1 MDLDSIP
8 VTRLK
13 GVGPKQAEKLKRLQ
27 IISVQDVLF
36 HLPLRYQDRTRVVA
50 IRDLVPGLEVVCT
63 GVVLSS
69 EVLFRGRRSLL
80 CTIAD
85 SDGSELVLRFFHFNQ
100 QQQQKLRV
108 GNRLRCFGEVRRG
121 PRRLE
126 MVHPEFQTITPGN
139 DTGSGDTDST
149 NENSLTPIY
158 PVTEGLHQLSMR
170 KITDAA
176 LSHLKNAG
184 VDELLPSTYAVGISL
199 KEALLTVHRP
209 QADVDVDGLL
219 SGDHPS
225 VQRLALEELVA
236 HRLSVQQI
244 RHATKTQL
252 APVITSKQGLCKQL
266 IDSLDFKLTSAQLR
280 VIDEIHQDLVTGM
293 PMLRLVQGDVG
304 SGKTLVAAA
313 AAAIAVD
320 SGYQVAVM
328 APTEILAEQHLLN
341 FSAWF
346 EPLGLKVGWLKS
358 KLGVR
363 QKRDAMES
371 IALGQTHIAVGT
383 HALFQQQVDFHQLGL
398 TIVDEQHRFGVDQRL
413 SLREKGMAQG
423 IVPHQLTMTATPIP
437 RTLAMTAYADLDCSI
452 IDELPPGR
460 QTIVTAA
467 IPNHRKPEV
476 IERVAAAIDDGRQ
489 VYWVCTLIEE
499 SEALQASAAE
509 DTQLELAE
517 LLINARVSLV
527 HGRMQAKEKEDTMQ
541 RFKAH
546 EIDLLVATTVIEV
559 GVDVPNASLIVI
571 ENAERLGL
579 SQLHQLRGRVG
590 RGTQQS
596 SCVLMFEKGL
606 SQRARD
612 RIGILRETNDGFLI
626 AEKDLELRGAGEVLG
641 TRQTGSAQFKIADLM
656 RDKKLL
662 PQVKIISDEIS
673 SRHPHQVLL
682 LISRWF
688 GKDSPEYGNV

>member
-184 VDELLPSTYAVGISL
+184 VDELLPSTYDVGISL

-219 SGDHPS
+219 SRDHPS

-341 FSAWF
+341 FNAWF

-371 IALGQTHIAVGT
+371 IALGQTHIA
-383 HALFQQQVDFHQLGL
+383 
-398 TIVDEQHRFGVDQRL
+398 
-413 SLREKGMAQG
+413 
-423 IVPHQLTMTATPIP
+423 
-437 RTLAMTAYADLDCSI
+437 C
-452 IDELPPGR
+452 
-460 QTIVTAA
+460 
-467 IPNHRKPEV
+467 
-476 IERVAAAIDDGRQ
+476 
-489 VYWVCTLIEE
+489 
-499 SEALQASAAE
+499 
-509 DTQLELAE
+509 
-517 LLINARVSLV
+517 LLYTS
-527 HGRMQAKEKEDTMQ
+527 
-541 RFKAH
+541 
-546 EIDLLVATTVIEV
+546 
-559 GVDVPNASLIVI
+559 PSP
-571 ENAERLGL
+571 
-579 SQLHQLRGRVG
+579 
-590 RGTQQS
+590 
-596 SCVLMFEKGL
+596 
-606 SQRARD
+606 RD
-612 RIGILRETNDGFLI
+612 RG
-626 AEKDLELRGAGEVLG
+626 
-641 TRQTGSAQFKIADLM
+641 
-656 RDKKLL
+656 
-662 PQVKIISDEIS
+662 
-673 SRHPHQVLL
+673 
-682 LISRWF
+682 
-688 GKDSPEYGNV
+688 